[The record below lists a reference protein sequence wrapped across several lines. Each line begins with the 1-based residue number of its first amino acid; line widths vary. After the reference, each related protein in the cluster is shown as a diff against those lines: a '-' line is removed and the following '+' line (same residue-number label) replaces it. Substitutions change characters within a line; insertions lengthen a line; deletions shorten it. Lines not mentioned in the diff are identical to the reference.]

1 MPSAVLTI
9 GGSFSPLGF
18 LRDDS
23 CGALKLCAFATYALR
38 RRELKVFDCSATLT
52 GKSLF
57 GEEVGAALQHVVY
70 PLGSL
75 DTCLLG
81 ILLAWEVVLLVITAR
96 PLPQR
101 CTLQGATA
109 RG

>member
-1 MPSAVLTI
+1 LPSAVLTI

-23 CGALKLCAFATYALR
+23 CGALKLCAFAT
-38 RRELKVFDCSATLT
+38 LKVFDCSATLT